1 VFCANASKNVWKKIV
16 CKKPVEF
23 YIIDVSIIFMHSK
36 GEINRTNFKQ
46 YLLGNLSPP
55 ESEAIDLQIIS
66 DEDSEEKLL
75 WAESELMEDYLD
87 ETLSPN
93 EIELFKSNF
102 LVSSERISQF
112 KQISLMRNYARRAA
126 TKTVS
131 ENACET
137 APEGFFEKLKKFFS
151 HNWRPL
157 TAVSA
162 LVIVGIFAAFYLT
175 ANNQTASEIEYA
187 ALNQKDLSDLEEF
200 KPLTNLSL
208 TSGVFRDS
216 GDARKLAE
224 NKLTE
229 KVLFRLALP
238 VQSNA
243 PDKFAAELVKDGRTV
258 FTLNNLPFYN
268 NPNGQ
273 ELRLLLPSAELKKGN
288 YQLKLTKQSAPE
300 SPFVYNFTVE

>member
-1 VFCANASKNVWKKIV
+1 
-16 CKKPVEF
+16 
-23 YIIDVSIIFMHSK
+23 MHSN
-36 GEINRTNFKQ
+36 GEKNIKDYKQ

-55 ESEAIDLQIIS
+55 ESEAIDWQIIS
-66 DEDSEEKLL
+66 DADSEEKLL
-75 WAESELMEDYLD
+75 WAESDLIEDYLD
-87 ETLSPN
+87 ETLSSN

-126 TKTVS
+126 TKSVS
-131 ENACET
+131 EKACET
-137 APEGFFEKLKKFFS
+137 APESFSAKLKNFFS
-151 HNWRPL
+151 LNWRPL

-162 LVIVGIFAAFYLT
+162 LVVVGIFAAFYLT

-187 ALNQKDLSDLEEF
+187 ALNQKDLSNLEEY

-208 TSGVFRDS
+208 MSGVFRDS
-216 GDARKLAE
+216 GDSRKLAQS
-224 NKLTE
+224 KLTE

-243 PDKFAAELVKDGRTV
+243 PDKFAAELVKDGKTV
-258 FTLNNLPFYN
+258 FTINNLPFYT

-273 ELRLLLPSAELKKGN
+273 ELRLLLPSTVLKKGT

-300 SPFVYNFTVE
+300 LLFVYNFTVE

>member
-1 VFCANASKNVWKKIV
+1 MHKN
-16 CKKPVEF
+16 
-23 YIIDVSIIFMHSK
+23 
-36 GEINRTNFKQ
+36 GETNIKNYKQ

-66 DEDSEEKLL
+66 DKDSEENLL
-75 WAESELMEDYLD
+75 WAESDLIEDYLD

-93 EIELFKSNF
+93 EIELFKGNF
-102 LVSSERISQF
+102 LVSFERVSQF

-126 TKTVS
+126 TKSVA
-131 ENACET
+131 EKACET
-137 APEGFFEKLKKFFS
+137 APEGFSAKLKKFFS
-151 HNWRPL
+151 LNWRPL

-162 LVIVGIFAAFYLT
+162 LVVVGIFAAFYLT

-187 ALNQKDLSDLEEF
+187 ALNQKDLGNLEEF

-208 TSGVFRDS
+208 MSGVFRDS

-224 NKLTE
+224 SNLTE

-243 PDKFAAELVKDGRTV
+243 PDKFAAELVKNGKTV
-258 FTLNNLPFYN
+258 FTINNLPF
-268 NPNGQ
+268 G
-273 ELRLLLPSAELKKGN
+273 L
-288 YQLKLTKQSAPE
+288 
-300 SPFVYNFTVE
+300 V

>member
-1 VFCANASKNVWKKIV
+1 MSVN
-16 CKKPVEF
+16 
-23 YIIDVSIIFMHSK
+23 D
-36 GEINRTNFKQ
+36 FKQ
-46 YLLGNLSPP
+46 YLLGNLPLP

-93 EIELFKSNF
+93 EIELFESNF
-102 LVSSERISQF
+102 LVSPERVFQF

-126 TKTVS
+126 TKAVS
-131 ENACET
+131 EKACET
-137 APEGFFEKLKKFFS
+137 APQGLFEKLKIFLS
-151 HNWRPL
+151 LNWRPL

-162 LVIVGIFAAFYLT
+162 LVIVGIFAALHLT

-187 ALNQKDLSDLEEF
+187 ALNQQDLSDLERF
-200 KPLTNLSL
+200 NPLTNLSL

-238 VQSNA
+238 VRSNS
-243 PDKFAAELVKDGRTV
+243 PDKYIAELVKNGKIV
-258 FTLNNLPFYN
+258 FTLNNLPFYT
-268 NPNGQ
+268 NPNGE
-273 ELRLLLPSAELKKGN
+273 ELRLLLPSTELKKGT
-288 YQLKLTKQSAPE
+288 YQLKITKQSAPE
-300 SPFVYNFTVE
+300 LLFVYTFTVE

>member
-1 VFCANASKNVWKKIV
+1 
-16 CKKPVEF
+16 
-23 YIIDVSIIFMHSK
+23 MHSN
-36 GEINRTNFKQ
+36 GETNIKDYKQ

-66 DEDSEEKLL
+66 DKDSEEKLL
-75 WAESELMEDYLD
+75 WAESDLIEDYLD

-102 LVSSERISQF
+102 LVSSERVSQF

-126 TKTVS
+126 TKIVA
-131 ENACET
+131 EKACET
-137 APEGFFEKLKKFFS
+137 APERFSAKLKIFFS
-151 HNWRPL
+151 LNWRPL

-162 LVIVGIFAAFYLT
+162 LVVVGVFAAFYLT

-187 ALNQKDLSDLEEF
+187 ALNQKDLGNLEEF

-208 TSGVFRDS
+208 MSGVFRDS
-216 GDARKLAE
+216 GDSRKLAE
-224 NKLTE
+224 SKFTE

-243 PDKFAAELVKDGRTV
+243 PDKFKAELIKNGKTA
-258 FTLNNLPFYN
+258 FTLDNLPFYT

-273 ELRLLLPSAELKKGN
+273 ELRLLLPSAELKKGT
-288 YQLKLTKQSAPE
+288 YQLKIIKQFAPE
-300 SPFVYNFTVE
+300 TAFIYNFAVE

>member
-1 VFCANASKNVWKKIV
+1 MHKN
-16 CKKPVEF
+16 
-23 YIIDVSIIFMHSK
+23 
-36 GEINRTNFKQ
+36 GETNIKNYKQ

-66 DEDSEEKLL
+66 DKDSEEKLL
-75 WAESELMEDYLD
+75 WAESDLIEDYLD

-93 EIELFKSNF
+93 EIELFKGNF

-126 TKTVS
+126 TKSVA
-131 ENACET
+131 EKACET
-137 APEGFFEKLKKFFS
+137 APEGFSAKLKKFFS
-151 HNWRPL
+151 LNWRPL

-162 LVIVGIFAAFYLT
+162 LVVVGIFAAFYLT

-187 ALNQKDLSDLEEF
+187 ALNQKDLGNLEEF

-208 TSGVFRDS
+208 MSGVFRDS
-216 GDARKLAE
+216 GDSRKLVE
-224 NKLTE
+224 SKFTE

-243 PDKFAAELVKDGRTV
+243 PDKFTAELVKDGKTV
-258 FTLNNLPFYN
+258 FKLNNLPFYT

-273 ELRLLLPSAELKKGN
+273 ELRLLLPSTVLKKGT
-288 YQLKLTKQSAPE
+288 YQLKIIKQFAPE
-300 SPFVYNFTVE
+300 SPFVYNFTIE

>member
-1 VFCANASKNVWKKIV
+1 MQSN
-16 CKKPVEF
+16 
-23 YIIDVSIIFMHSK
+23 
-36 GEINRTNFKQ
+36 GEINITDYKR

-55 ESEAIDLQIIS
+55 EFEAIDLQIIA
-66 DEDSEEKLL
+66 DENSEEKLL
-75 WAESELMEDYLD
+75 WAESELMEEYLD
-87 ETLSPN
+87 KMLSPD

-126 TKTVS
+126 TKPIS
-131 ENACET
+131 EKACET
-137 APEGFFEKLKKFFS
+137 APEGFSEKLKNFFS
-151 HNWRPL
+151 LNWRPL

-162 LVIVGIFAAFYLT
+162 LIVIGLFAAFYLT

-187 ALNQKDLSDLEEF
+187 ALNQKDLSNLEEY
-200 KPLTNLSL
+200 KSLTNLSL
-208 TSGVFRDS
+208 MSGVFRDS
-216 GDARKLAE
+216 GGIQKLAE
-224 NKLTE
+224 INLTE

-243 PDKFAAELVKDGRTV
+243 SDKFAAELVKDGKTV
-258 FTLNNLPFYN
+258 FKLNNLPFYT

-273 ELRLLLPSAELKKGN
+273 ELRLILPSTELKKGT
-288 YQLKLTKQSAPE
+288 YQLKIIKQFAPE